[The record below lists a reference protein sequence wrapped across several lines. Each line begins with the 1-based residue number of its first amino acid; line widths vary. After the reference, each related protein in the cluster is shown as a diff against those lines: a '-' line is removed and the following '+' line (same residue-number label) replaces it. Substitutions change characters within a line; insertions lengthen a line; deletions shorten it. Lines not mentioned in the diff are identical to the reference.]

1 MTSWYDWSTVFL
13 LFKILRQSTW
23 NWLQWHLKYK
33 VFPVLNNAFNY
44 PKICVPSKSD
54 LYPQMLNPR
63 GTCTPKSKC
72 EWECCIG
79 VCVVI
84 RSNMICLYDVDK
96 KYMDCN
102 LNLRNSPTL
111 HLQGYVW
118 TVSTMFSIHLAV
130 LDNFQMLGHVYFH
143 FWLTTVTVDDLQY
156 SLSVQTCICWKRHFY
171 QVKQL

>member
-1 MTSWYDWSTVFL
+1 MLVLDSFDWRICFGKVTSWYDWSTVFL

-72 EWECCIG
+72 EWECCFTPT
-79 VCVVI
+79 
-84 RSNMICLYDVDK
+84 K
-96 KYMDCN
+96 KDWEYQISSCHQFQH
-102 LNLRNSPTL
+102 S
-111 HLQGYVW
+111 LQQTDHDFLEKKRAYNTWIISSEEEVGITVKPIYV
-118 TVSTMFSIHLAV
+118 TCFIH
-130 LDNFQMLGHVYFH
+130 NTGQ
-143 FWLTTVTVDDLQY
+143 
-156 SLSVQTCICWKRHFY
+156 SR
-171 QVKQL
+171 